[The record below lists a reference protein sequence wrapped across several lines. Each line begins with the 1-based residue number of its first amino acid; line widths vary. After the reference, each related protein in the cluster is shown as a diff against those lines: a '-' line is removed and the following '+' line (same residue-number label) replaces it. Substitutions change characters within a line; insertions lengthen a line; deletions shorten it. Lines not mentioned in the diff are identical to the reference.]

1 MTAYRFSPRRT
12 PLGLRRER
20 PARVLLMAL
29 LLAATGCQA
38 GTPPPPAPDVVAQI
52 EGDAVRYPDFQ
63 TYLQQAL
70 GESGS
75 SLSSDVL
82 SSLLDQYLDERLLSR
97 LAVERGLLPEDAADG
112 RFGRRR
118 ALDLLLADE
127 ARREGDDAR
136 PTEAEVKAWY
146 LAHLD
151 ELRRPERVR
160 LRQILVETRQQAEK
174 LRARIEAGGDFGA
187 VGAAAAAD
195 PDVAATAGFQG
206 ELSRADLP
214 PAFADLIFSLQP
226 GEVSDVVEAEYGFH
240 LFEVTERLPAETL
253 PLEAVRDD
261 VERRLLQDAADRRL
275 TTLAEEARRRYD
287 VSVWDRNLPFNYRGV
302 YGDQGG

>member
-1 MTAYRFSPRRT
+1 MTSVVSPPRR
-12 PLGLRRER
+12 RR
-20 PARVLLMAL
+20 PARSTRLGVLAL
-29 LLAATGCQA
+29 LLAAAACHA

-52 EGDAVRYPDFQ
+52 EGDAVRYADFQ
-63 TYLQQAL
+63 AYLQQAL

-82 SSLLDQYLDERLLSR
+82 SSLLDQYLEELLLSR
-97 LAVERGLLPEDAADG
+97 LAVERGLLPEDAAEA

-127 ARREGDDAR
+127 ARREGDDGR
-136 PTEAEVKAWY
+136 PSEAEVEAWY
-146 LAHLD
+146 RDHLD

-174 LRARIEAGGDFGA
+174 LRARIEAGGDFGS

-214 PAFADLIFSLQP
+214 PAFADLIFALEP
-226 GEVSDVVEAEYGFH
+226 GEVSEVVEAEYGFH
-240 LFEVTERLPAETL
+240 LFQVTERLPAETL
-253 PLEAVRDD
+253 PLEAVRED

-275 TTLAEEARRRYD
+275 ASLAEEARRRYD
-287 VSVWDRNLPFNYRGV
+287 VSVWDRNLPFNYRGI